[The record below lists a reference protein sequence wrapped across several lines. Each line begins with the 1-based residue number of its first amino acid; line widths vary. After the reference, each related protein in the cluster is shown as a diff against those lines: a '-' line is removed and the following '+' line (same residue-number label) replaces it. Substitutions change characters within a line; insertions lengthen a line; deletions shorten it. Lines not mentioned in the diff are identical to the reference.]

1 MIKNRNDISD
11 CFKWSVNDLFS
22 NDEMWQTEFDELSKK
37 INDIKNFNPLTEDN
51 LIDCLKKQ
59 DELGLR
65 TERVYVYANL
75 KANEDS
81 SNTFYQGMASKS
93 DTLISEYS
101 SAVSFIEPSILKMDE
116 NKIFEVL
123 NSNTDAAVYKHMIK
137 NILRTK
143 EHILPH
149 EQEEIISRFYE
160 VSSAPE
166 NIYSM
171 LNNADLVFKDVKASD
186 GKVYNITHGKY
197 ISLLE
202 SQDRV
207 LRKNAFE
214 SYYDSFYKLKN
225 SISSIYAASVKN
237 DVAIS
242 KIKKY
247 NSSLEA
253 SLFSVNVDKEVYINL
268 IDTVNRY
275 LPLMHRY
282 IKLRKKMLSVDEL
295 HMYDLYTPIIK
306 DTNTYMDFENAKKT
320 VLCAIKPLGEDYS
333 YEFEKGLNEGWIDV
347 YENKGKRSGAYAW
360 GAYGTHPFVS
370 LNYDNTINSMFTLAH
385 EMGHA
390 MHSFYTWKNQPYV
403 YGDYTIFVAEVA
415 STVNEALLMEYLL
428 KTTNDE
434 DKKMYLINY
443 FMEQFRG
450 TLFRQTMFA
459 EFEMKTHEMCE
470 NAQPLNFDSLCEIYG
485 NLNKKYYGDEII
497 NDKQINWEWARIPH
511 FYNSFYV
518 YQYATGYSA
527 AIALSKKILEDN
539 GAENYIKFLKS
550 GSSDYSINLLKLA
563 GVDMSSPAPV
573 ENAMKVFEK
582 LIEQM
587 ENYFERMNK

>member
-1 MIKNRNDISD
+1 
-11 CFKWSVNDLFS
+11 
-22 NDEMWQTEFDELSKK
+22 
-37 INDIKNFNPLTEDN
+37 
-51 LIDCLKKQ
+51 
-59 DELGLR
+59 
-65 TERVYVYANL
+65 
-75 KANEDS
+75 
-81 SNTFYQGMASKS
+81 
-93 DTLISEYS
+93 
-101 SAVSFIEPSILKMDE
+101 
-116 NKIFEVL
+116 
-123 NSNTDAAVYKHMIK
+123 
-137 NILRTK
+137 
-143 EHILPH
+143 
-149 EQEEIISRFYE
+149 
-160 VSSAPE
+160 
-166 NIYSM
+166 
-171 LNNADLVFKDVKASD
+171 
-186 GKVYNITHGKY
+186 
-197 ISLLE
+197 
-202 SQDRV
+202 
-207 LRKNAFE
+207 
-214 SYYDSFYKLKN
+214 
-225 SISSIYAASVKN
+225 
-237 DVAIS
+237 
-242 KIKKY
+242 
-247 NSSLEA
+247 
-253 SLFSVNVDKEVYINL
+253 
-268 IDTVNRY
+268 
-275 LPLMHRY
+275 
-282 IKLRKKMLSVDEL
+282 
-295 HMYDLYTPIIK
+295 
-306 DTNTYMDFENAKKT
+306 
-320 VLCAIKPLGEDYS
+320 
-333 YEFEKGLNEGWIDV
+333 
-347 YENKGKRSGAYAW
+347 
-360 GAYGTHPFVS
+360 
-370 LNYDNTINSMFTLAH
+370 
-385 EMGHA
+385 MGHA

>member
-22 NDEMWQTEFDELSKK
+22 NDEIWQTEFDELSKK
-37 INDIKNFNPLTEDN
+37 IHDIKNFNPLTEEN
-51 LIDCLKKQ
+51 LIDCLKKR
-59 DELGLR
+59 DELNLK
-65 TERVYVYANL
+65 TERLYVYANL

-81 SNTFYQGMASKS
+81 SNTFYQGMSSKA
-93 DTLISEYS
+93 DTLVSEYS
-101 SAVSFIEPSILKMDE
+101 SAVSFIEPSILKMNE
-116 NKIFEVL
+116 NKIFEIL
-123 NSNTDAAVYKHMIK
+123 NSDKDASVYKHFIK
-137 NILRTK
+137 DILRTK

-160 VSSAPE
+160 VSNAPE
-166 NIYSM
+166 NIFSM
-171 LNNADLVFKDVKASD
+171 LNNADLTFKDVKASD

-207 LRKNAFE
+207 LRKNVFE

-253 SLFSVNVDKEVYINL
+253 SLFSVNVDKAVYINL
-268 IDTVNRY
+268 IDTVKRY
-275 LPLMHRY
+275 LPLIHRY
-282 IKLRKKMLSVDEL
+282 IKLRKKMLAVDEL
-295 HMYDLYTPIIK
+295 HMYDLYTPIVK
-306 DTNTYMDFENAKKT
+306 DINTYIDFENAKKT
-320 VLCAIKPLGEDYS
+320 VLCAIKPLGEEYS
-333 YEFEKGLNEGWIDV
+333 HEFEKGLNEGWIDI

-390 MHSFYTWKNQPYV
+390 MHSFYTWGNQPYV

-415 STVNEALLMEYLL
+415 STVNEALLMDYML
-428 KTTNDE
+428 KTTTDK
-434 DKKMYLINY
+434 DKKMYLVNY

-459 EFEMKTHEMCE
+459 EFELKTHEMCE
-470 NAQPLNFDSLCEIYG
+470 NGQPLDFDSLCKLYG
-485 NLNKKYYGDEII
+485 NLNKEYYGDEII
-497 NDKQINWEWARIPH
+497 NDKQITWEWARIPH
-511 FYNSFYV
+511 FYTSFYV

-527 AIALSKKILEDN
+527 AIALSKKILEEN
-539 GAENYIKFLKS
+539 GANDYIKFLKS

-563 GVDMSSPAPV
+563 GVDMSSPVPV
-573 ENAMKVFEK
+573 ENAMKVFEG

-587 ENYFERMNK
+587 ETYFERGNK

>member
-1 MIKNRNDISD
+1 MIKNRNEISD
-11 CFKWSVNDLFS
+11 CFKWTVNDLFL

-37 INDIKNFNPLTEDN
+37 IHDIKSFNPLTEKN
-51 LIDCLKKQ
+51 LIDCLKKR
-59 DELGLR
+59 DELELR
-65 TERVYVYANL
+65 TQRVYVYANL

-93 DTLISEYS
+93 DSLISEYS
-101 SAVSFIEPSILKMDE
+101 SAVSFIEPSILKMNE
-116 NKIFEVL
+116 NKIFEIL
-123 NSNTDAAVYKHMIK
+123 NSNTDASVYKHLIK
-137 NILRTK
+137 DILRTK

-171 LNNADLVFKDVKASD
+171 LNNADLVFEDVKASD
-186 GKVYNITHGKY
+186 GKVYNVTHGKY

-225 SISSIYAASVKN
+225 SISSIYASSVKN

-253 SLFSVNVDKEVYINL
+253 SLFSVNIDKAVYINL

-295 HMYDLYTPIIK
+295 HMYDLYTPIVK
-306 DTNTYMDFENAKKT
+306 DTDTYMDFENAKKI
-320 VLCAIKPLGEDYS
+320 VLCAIKPLGEEYS
-333 YEFEKGLNEGWIDV
+333 REFEKGLNEGWIDI
-347 YENKGKRSGAYAW
+347 YENKGKKSGAYAW
-360 GAYGTHPFVS
+360 GVYGTHPFVS

-390 MHSFYTWKNQPYV
+390 MHSFYTWGNQPYV
-403 YGDYTIFVAEVA
+403 YGNYTIFVAEVA
-415 STVNEALLMEYLL
+415 STVNEALLMDYLL
-428 KTTNDE
+428 KTTKDE

-470 NAQPLNFDSLCEIYG
+470 NSQPLDFDSLCNIYG

-511 FYNSFYV
+511 FYTPFYV

-527 AIALSKKILEDN
+527 AIALSKKIIENN
-539 GAENYIKFLKS
+539 GANDYIKFLKS

-563 GVDMSSPAPV
+563 GVDMSSPVPV
-573 ENAMKVFEK
+573 ENAMKVFEE

-587 ENYFERMNK
+587 ETYFERRNK